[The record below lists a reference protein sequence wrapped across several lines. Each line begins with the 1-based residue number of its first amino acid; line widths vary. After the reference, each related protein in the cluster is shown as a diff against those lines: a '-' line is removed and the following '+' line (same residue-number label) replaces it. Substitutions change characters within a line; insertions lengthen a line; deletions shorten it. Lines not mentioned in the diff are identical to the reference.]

1 MNSFIFVN
9 SIGESILFLFY
20 LQKDKQNGSCLLLI
34 SMLLDYIYKKQW
46 QKDEIIDNE
55 ENIFLS
61 VYS

>member
-34 SMLLDYIYKKQW
+34 FMLLDYYYKIQW
-46 QKDEIIDNE
+46 KRDEIINNE
-55 ENIFLS
+55 
-61 VYS
+61 